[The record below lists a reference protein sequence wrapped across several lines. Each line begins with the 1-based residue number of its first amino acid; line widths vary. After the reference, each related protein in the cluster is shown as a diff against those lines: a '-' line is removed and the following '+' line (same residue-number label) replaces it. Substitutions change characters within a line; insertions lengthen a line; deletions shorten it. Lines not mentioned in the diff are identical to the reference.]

1 MDTVPARVGGLLV
14 VSGSVLAFALGATWA
29 IVVGAA
35 LLVIGGLVL
44 AVGAESM
51 LDLDLAEDA
60 PRATET
66 TEPIEPEGGLAA

>member
-29 IVVGAA
+29 IVAGAA
-35 LLVIGGLVL
+35 LLVIGAVL

-51 LDLDLAEDA
+51 LDHDLGEDV
-60 PRATET
+60 PRPTET
-66 TEPIEPEGGLAA
+66 PEPIEPEGGLAA

>member
-51 LDLDLAEDA
+51 LELDVSEEASRTAET
-60 PRATET
+60 P
-66 TEPIEPEGGLAA
+66 EPIESEGGLAA

>member
-1 MDTVPARVGGLLV
+1 MDSVPARVGGLLV

-51 LDLDLAEDA
+51 LDVDFSEDV
-60 PRATET
+60 PRPIEKP
-66 TEPIEPEGGLAA
+66 EPIEPEGGLAA